1 MNQKQMSLEDGAI
14 NKYVQILI
22 NMGCKVA
29 VLTSNGES
37 WGNAELKNYSQK
49 THTIRE
55 FSWGSILAHAR
66 PFIENLKAGESAKIP
81 LKEFPMK
88 SLSSTVSSYCVRK
101 WGAETFTTRQ
111 HDDGLQVLRLL

>member
-14 NKYVQILI
+14 KKYVQILI

-29 VLTSNGES
+29 VLAPNSDLY
-37 WGNAELKNYSQK
+37 GNAELKNYSEK
-49 THTIRE
+49 THKIRE
-55 FSWGSILAHAR
+55 FSWGSILNHAR
-66 PFIENLKAGESAKIP
+66 PFIEDLEAGQSAKIP
-81 LKEFPMK
+81 LREFPMK

-111 HDDGLQVLRLL
+111 HEDGLQVLRLL